1 MTLNKQFMGVTS
13 MGNTSY
19 NRMRRNNKSKGT
31 NMIQSFNE
39 TVEVL

>member
-1 MTLNKQFMGVTS
+1 MILNKQFMGATS
-13 MGNTSY
+13 MD
-19 NRMRRNNKSKGT
+19 NRIRRNNKSKGT